1 MGKQYHYVVVFDE
14 KTNRFSIEWDTT
26 SVLMEEGE
34 GTIFD
39 TDEQGWVSGFGDD
52 YYNVLSDRLAKV
64 LEEANDGV

>member
-1 MGKQYHYVVVFDE
+1 MSKQYHYVVVFDE

-39 TDEQGWVSGFGDD
+39 TDEQDWVSGFGDD
-52 YYNVLSDRLAKV
+52 LYNVLSDRLAKV
-64 LEEANDGV
+64 LEEAND